1 MILITGGLGF
11 LGANLAR
18 RLCESGASVVAT
30 RNRNAEI
37 PGLLAPFVNKNLTVV
52 PLDVAALDNVSKALR
67 EFGVTAVVHA
77 AARSEKGD
85 TTLYDAMN
93 ANITGTINVLEAA
106 RRAEIRRVLFLSS
119 EAVYQ
124 GMAGTAPFK
133 EEEKLFI
140 TSDRFIPGTKKAG
153 EVLCLMYAKQCG
165 MEAASIRLTRLYG
178 PLYRGIRNL
187 PGLMVEKAV
196 QGKPIELA
204 NYDPAEAHD
213 FIYVKDAARAL
224 VLLLEAPELKHR
236 IYNLGY
242 GALTSVGTFAAAI
255 KKALPKAEIHL
266 GDGPGPLTSTK
277 TPMDIDAC
285 VNIARLKEEAGFA
298 PEYDPYQGV
307 EHYIRWARDG
317 VYG

>member
-1 MILITGGLGF
+1 
-11 LGANLAR
+11 
-18 RLCESGASVVAT
+18 V
-30 RNRNAEI
+30 
-37 PGLLAPFVNKNLTVV
+37 PGLLAPFVNKNLHVI
-52 PLDVAALDNVSKALR
+52 PLDITSLDSVAKALR
-67 EFGVTAVVHA
+67 EFGVTSIVHA

-93 ANITGTINVLEAA
+93 ANVTGTINVLEAA
-106 RRAEIRRVLFLSS
+106 RRAAIRRVLFLSS

-124 GMAGTAPFK
+124 GMGGTTPFK

-153 EVLCLMYAKQCG
+153 EVLCLMYAGQCG

-187 PGLMVEKAV
+187 PGLMVAKAV

-224 VLLLEAPELKHR
+224 ALLLEAPALNHR

-242 GALTSVGTFAAAI
+242 GELTSVGAFAAAI
-255 KKALPKAEIHL
+255 KKSLPEAEIHL

-285 VNIARLKEEAGFA
+285 VDISRLREETGFA

-307 EHYIRWARDG
+307 EHYIKWARDG
-317 VYG
+317 IYE